1 MFIED
6 PFDSVDIVCVLC
18 YEYQFVCFFRL
29 VFPCQGLFSSGEFY
43 MLNMVDYLV
52 LFISSLF

>member
-18 YEYQFVCFFRL
+18 YEYQFVCLGLFFRVKASFLL
-29 VFPCQGLFSSGEFY
+29 VNF